1 MSNSD
6 LAIANL
12 PQTFRETLRE
22 KVMAATLDLIPKEV
36 LDGYISREITA
47 FFESEELLTVKET
60 EVVTR
65 TGKRKSVLSQKRER
79 DRQYDMLAKSV
90 KAMAGDGHHGSI
102 LSKIRQR
109 LGSVPNIIGS

>member
-1 MSNSD
+1 MSNSG

-47 FFESEELLTVKET
+47 FF
-60 EVVTR
+60 
-65 TGKRKSVLSQKRER
+65 
-79 DRQYDMLAKSV
+79 DRGTA
-90 KAMAGDGHHGSI
+90 DG
-102 LSKIRQR
+102 
-109 LGSVPNIIGS
+109 

>member
-1 MSNSD
+1 MSR
-6 LAIANL
+6 
-12 PQTFRETLRE
+12 TFDHEYET
-22 KVMAATLDLIPKEV
+22 
-36 LDGYISREITA
+36 
-47 FFESEELLTVKET
+47 
-60 EVVTR
+60 VTR

-109 LGSVPNIIGS
+109 LGSVPNIIGA